1 MKIVDNYYLFLT
13 NWLSNWHRAEIIDPI
28 SKIRY
33 STTEQAYMYM
43 KAAFFQ
49 DWDSM
54 RALQVTPMEPREAKD
69 LGRKVKNYD
78 DRLWSTVRYG
88 FMVYVNY
95 LKYSQHP
102 DLRQQLIDTKD
113 LILVECNPRDPIW
126 GIGLGENDPRAETP
140 SLWKGRNLLG
150 QVLMEVR
157 DMVKN

>member
-33 STTEQAYMYM
+33 STTEQ
-43 KAAFFQ
+43 
-49 DWDSM
+49 SM

-69 LGRKVKNYD
+69 FGRKVKNYD